1 MKPMHR
7 SALLVAML
15 MSCLLALMLNA
26 ATGKNALQ
34 TVREEIHAGTFEE
47 PRLITEPAW
56 LGAVFLDTDVQP
68 GAFYVAAFDSQ
79 PEQPNPVFPDIP
91 QSSEF
96 WTYAGQHSGLGPDLK
111 PFTEPTRIDALHLA
125 QIEGKKA
132 LLRSKIAGLPSSQ
145 TPYPTTSQSNDFW
158 DFLGFFEKSGTE
170 IDMKSIED
178 LAWPG
183 VFMKYEPNHSF
194 YVALRTGH
202 PLIDAWPAPDSEQG
216 AGYWK
221 FAGTD
226 SGIPVAAPKPWSAR
240 STQAGSYY
248 LQPLSAVRHHYWAS
262 RFTGF
267 PALMDAVFPQTTQ
280 SSDLWVYKGRH
291 EGSAIDPK
299 VFGEPLLGSGT
310 YRARIAGKWV
320 SLHPRGLEGTPSS
333 ETPYPSEL
341 KSNDYWTL
349 ASVSAHA
356 GTWQSPK
363 NDQDEFTWA
372 GQIHA
377 QPQGSDQAFFR
388 SLASHYAPEG
398 GWQYTDTQAWQLLGI
413 STHAG
418 TVADPKG
425 QDELTWPGAVH
436 ATTLD
441 GQLTYFRSLQE
452 GNPADHDWPLPT
464 TATSTEDWQVIPFVP
479 APGTFEEPRR
489 FNDYGQPGSV
499 YVDNNGNHPSS
510 YYISHIEGYPADD
523 IDSFVTVGLA
533 DPNWEFVGHHA
544 GLMTDLKPFDDIT
557 RVGAFHEA
565 EIAGQRALVRS
576 RITGWPSPATPYP
589 VTLASTAHW
598 EFIGVFKHAGTA
610 GDFKGND
617 DMTWPGALHLD
628 EPQQI
633 VFAAKQA
640 GKPGP
645 EGWMYPEGEESN
657 DQWDFVIS
665 LAANSGT
672 VEAPRE
678 RNMPS
683 APGVIFA
690 DQRDL
695 LSQKLYR
702 SKFSGYAKNI
712 GAVYPSGTES
722 NEFYEYVG
730 EHAGTFTDP
739 KSFNEPTWPGA
750 VHQTTIEGKL
760 TFLKSKF
767 DGVPS
772 AETPYPETLTSN
784 AFWGFEFTTDQAG
797 TYVDPKNLQG
807 KTWPGAVHKNRFL
820 GQDTLYLAKQ
830 FGNPAEDQ
838 WPVPS
843 ASAVAYW
850 DLVGMVFHNGT
861 FADPK
866 VFNEVTA
873 VGLIHTGTVE
883 GETLYFR
890 SLVNGQPEENG
901 WAYPDAEASNE
912 YWEYL
917 GKNLRQGTWGDPKG
931 ANDFTWPG
939 LIHAVH
945 IDGKR
950 VYLTSKV
957 DGLPAEHDWPYPE
970 TGRNAYWD
978 IAGESRHSGSL
989 INPKDQ
995 REVSWV
1001 GAIHMHQ
1008 DGQTRTY
1015 YRNKLLSGN
1024 LEVIGG
1030 SYPLPEGEG
1039 STVAWEYLGSNS
1051 NAGTLDDPHTG
1062 PALTWPGNVHKLT
1075 RTETDIY
1082 YQARFTGVAN
1092 ATHPFPTTLGS
1103 SNDDWTFVG
1112 KSSQPGTV
1120 LAPKDS
1126 HEMTW
1131 PEAIHRFEREGKAY
1145 FVKSNINGVPP
1156 ESGWVYPDSS
1166 DVQWEHV
1173 DVGDHA
1179 GTWVDPKFGNDATW
1193 PGALHVF
1200 TDIQIDSVQHKV
1212 FKRSKFWGRYL
1223 DNAGHADQSP
1233 WFDTVGYSLYLGTL
1247 DSPKYF
1253 DQPTWIGAIHLD
1265 RLRGRLFQAKRAGEM
1280 GIHVGEHPATPS
1292 DNDSWHYLGTHLN
1305 EGSYAHPKQW
1315 TEYTWPGRIHN
1326 YDIGSRILYFSAK
1339 MTGTPSDKTNL
1350 WHYPTDESS
1359 NDWWAYIG
1367 TTEHAGT
1374 FAEPHEWNEV
1384 TWRGAIHQVKLATS
1398 IRYFEARFAGSGLA
1412 NGWEYPDGE
1421 SSDQHW
1427 RYVATGIHAGTVEDP
1442 KDVGPEP
1449 VWPGVVVVSSRNP
1462 LGARYYIAKNDGIP
1476 GTQWPLPM
1484 GEMSNENWEFFGT
1497 SKHAGTKE
1505 DPKEWEE
1512 VTWPSAFNYASRSGV
1527 RAFYSPK
1534 RAGVPVNN
1542 SWIYPAELKDDDN
1555 WVYSGFIHTSGTIEN
1570 PKRYNDY
1577 TEPGLIHSGTV
1588 ANQQMLFASKFQG
1601 QADPP
1606 GRPNDVPEKKFPA
1619 FGTDNE
1625 WWQFMRKGDGT
1636 PAIPNGWYDYS
1647 LTGDLNAYLYGGKR
1661 LLFRAKYEGRP
1672 SSHSRYYPVS
1682 EVDNENWQYHSTH
1695 RGTYDDPK
1703 GWAEYTYIGD
1713 FHRYENA
1720 GLTTFFKA
1728 KREGYPAADLGN
1740 YPGGGQSND
1749 AWEYTG
1755 THGGTR
1761 QDPKTWFEPTWPGAI
1776 HWDRQQ
1782 HLYFTSRMTGLPYA
1796 HYAPYPNGA
1805 FSFANWENIDTAR
1818 WTAQGVNDFSKPFDE
1833 YSWVTA
1839 HNAYIGDRGMVQTLR
1854 DHFNRGVRAFMID
1867 IHLDGSGAP
1876 DGGQIRVC
1884 HLMPI
1889 GYCWTNDPLLR
1900 DAFSVFLE
1908 LLRTN
1913 RDAVIT
1919 ITFEST
1925 VSRAELK
1932 AVLDQFPELASYS
1945 VLPPINGPWPT
1956 LQQMINTNKRLV
1968 MFSDG
1973 SSWGAYTNGGK
1984 TVSILQARDTQVE
1997 NTYNLGDTAIIH
2009 NWECRTRYDDLE
2021 LSLRKVYGTFNRP
2034 FVLNQ
2039 FHSWG
2044 SSTAH
2049 AGDMD
2054 NNLTWLQRRVERYC
2068 GQNTGWRNPN
2078 FLAIDFNQVGDAF
2091 PYVAAMTQGGFYF
2104 YERNNGNRDGDTVC
2118 VLPGGQSVP
2127 GSGEHYDLRL
2137 ATRGCENDEIRSME
2151 LDGISAGTRIELYD
2165 SPGADRQD
2173 DFTLIDV
2180 KQSVPLGQ
2188 RVRINSLEGSE
2199 DNFWYRKLAFRNN
2212 GLDGKVSRIKIRTTP
2227 DTEDFADAQVV
2238 FYEEVNAQ
2246 QNIVCTVPFTRQN
2259 VRAGHGN
2266 NSYGCDNDEIDSAV
2280 IVQARAGSYFSVV
2293 GHPYGDY
2300 SQGLAEVRVKKDILM
2315 PVVIGNFES
2324 NFENEY
2330 VKVRRCRGHKLGG
2343 QISFLYFWPEGHALD
2358 CGE

>member
-1 MKPMHR
+1 MKAWHR
-7 SALLVAML
+7 SALLVAIL

-26 ATGKNALQ
+26 ATGKNAPQ
-34 TVREEIHAGTFEE
+34 AVWEEIHAGTFEE
-47 PRLITEPAW
+47 PRQINEPAW
-56 LGAVFLDTDVQP
+56 RGAVFLDTDVQP

-79 PEQPNPVFPDIP
+79 PEQPNPAFPDVP
-91 QSSEF
+91 QSSES

-125 QIEGKKA
+125 QIDGKKA
-132 LLRSKIAGLPSSQ
+132 LLRSKIEGLPSSQ

-158 DFLGFFEKSGTE
+158 AFIGFFEKSGTE
-170 IDMKSIED
+170 NDMKGIED

-183 VFMKYEPNHSF
+183 VFMKYEPTHSV

-226 SGIPVAAPKPWSAR
+226 SGIPVTAPKPWSAR

-248 LQPLSAVRHHYWAS
+248 HQPATALRHYYWGS
-262 RFTGF
+262 KFIGF
-267 PALMDAVFPQTTQ
+267 PVLMGKVFPNDPQTTT
-280 SSDLWVYKGRH
+280 SWTYLGRH
-291 EGSAIDPK
+291 LGSNIDPK
-299 VFGEPLLGSGT
+299 AFGEPYGGSNF
-310 YRARIAGKWV
+310 YRARIKGKWV
-320 SLHPRGLEGTPSS
+320 DATPQFQGTPTA
-333 ETPYPSEL
+333 ETPFPTEL
-341 KSNDYWTL
+341 DSNDFWRLVIIT
-349 ASVSAHA
+349 AHA

-363 NDQDEFTWA
+363 TQEDTYTWA
-372 GQIHA
+372 GQIHSH
-377 QPQGSDQAFFR
+377 PQGNGHELYR
-388 SLASHYAPEG
+388 SLVSYYADVAGWHYD
-398 GWQYTDTQAWQLLGI
+398 DTEKWRLLGV
-413 STHAG
+413 SLHAG

-425 QDELTWPGAVH
+425 HDELTWPGAVH
-436 ATTLD
+436 ASTLD
-441 GQLTYFRSLQE
+441 GQTVYFRSLEE
-452 GNPADHDWPLPT
+452 GNPAEHDWPLPT
-464 TATSTEDWQVIPFVP
+464 TATNNEHWQVIPVVP
-479 APGTFEEPRR
+479 APGTFEEPRH
-489 FNDYGQPGSV
+489 FTDYGQPGSV
-499 YVDNNGNHPSS
+499 YVDNHGNHLKN

-523 IDSFVTVGLA
+523 IDSFATVGLA
-533 DPNWEFVGHHA
+533 DPNWEFAGRHA

-565 EIAGQRALVRS
+565 AIAGQRALVRS
-576 RITGWPSPATPYP
+576 RITGWPTEATPYP
-589 VTLASTAHW
+589 VTLASTEHW
-598 EFIGVFKHAGTA
+598 EFLGVFKHAGTVD
-610 GDFKGND
+610 DFKGHD
-617 DMTWPGALHLD
+617 EMTWPGALHLD
-628 EPQQI
+628 EAQQI
-633 VFAAKQA
+633 VFAALQA
-640 GKPGP
+640 GEPGP
-645 EGWMYPEGEESN
+645 KGWVYPVGEESN
-657 DQWDFVIS
+657 EQWDFVTS
-665 LAANSGT
+665 LANSGT
-672 VEAPRE
+672 VDAPRE
-678 RNMPS
+678 RNMLS
-683 APGVIFA
+683 TPGAIFA
-690 DQRDL
+690 DQRGL
-695 LSQKLYR
+695 LRQKLYR
-702 SKFSGYAKNI
+702 STFSGFAKEV

-739 KSFNEPTWPGA
+739 KSFNEPTWPDA

-767 DGVPS
+767 EGIPS
-772 AETPYPETLTSN
+772 AEAPYPETLASN

-873 VGLIHTGTVE
+873 VGLIHSGTVE

-890 SLVNGQPEENG
+890 SLVNGQPAENG

-939 LIHAVH
+939 LIHAVQ

-970 TGRNAYWD
+970 TGSNAYWS

-1131 PEAIHRFEREGKAY
+1131 PEAVHRFEQLGKAY
-1145 FVKSNINGVPP
+1145 YVRSKIRGVPP
-1156 ESGWVYPDSS
+1156 ESGWVFPVPPNS
-1166 DVQWEHV
+1166 DERWDLV
-1173 DVGDHA
+1173 DIGVHA
-1179 GTWVDPKFGNDATW
+1179 GTWDDPKPWSDMSW
-1193 PGALHVF
+1193 PGAIYMLGFPQEIVGPDHPFRSFYSSTFWGDPSEHGMPTPYNSAWVF
-1200 TDIQIDSVQHKV
+1200 ISSSILPATLSSPSLFLGTTWKGAVHWYPLSGEL
-1212 FKRSKFWGRYL
+1212 FRSKKNG
-1223 DNAGHADQSP
+1223 P
-1233 WFDTVGYSLYLGTL
+1233 MLYIEPPSGPENHENWDFLGVTRHLGTYS
-1247 DSPKYF
+1247 DPK
-1253 DQPTWIGAIHLD
+1253 
-1265 RLRGRLFQAKRAGEM
+1265 E
-1280 GIHVGEHPATPS
+1280 
-1292 DNDSWHYLGTHLN
+1292 
-1305 EGSYAHPKQW
+1305 W

-1326 YDIGSRILYFSAK
+1326 YDIGRTVLYFTSK
-1339 MTGTPSDKTNL
+1339 VTGTPSDHN
-1350 WHYPTDESS
+1350 WYYPTDESS
-1359 NDWWAYIG
+1359 NDQWAYVG

-1398 IRYFEARFAGSGLA
+1398 IRYFEARFAGSGQA

-1427 RYVATGIHAGTVEDP
+1427 RYVATGIHAGTLEDP

-1449 VWPGVVVVSSRNP
+1449 VWPGLIVVSSRNP
-1462 LGARYYIAKNDGIP
+1462 VGARYYTAKNDGIP

-1497 SKHAGTKE
+1497 SKHSGTKE

-1512 VTWPSAFNYASRSGV
+1512 VTWPNAFNYANRSGV

-1534 RAGVPVNN
+1534 RAGVPANN
-1542 SWIYPAELKDDDN
+1542 SWIYPAELKDDEN
-1555 WVYSGFIHTSGTIEN
+1555 WVYSGLIHTSGTIEN

-1577 TEPGLIHSGTV
+1577 TEPGLYHRGIVS
-1588 ANQQMLFASKFQG
+1588 NQQVLFASRFQG

-1606 GRPNDVPEKKFPA
+1606 GRPDNVPEKSFPA
-1619 FGTDNE
+1619 VGADNE
-1625 WWQFMRKGDGT
+1625 WWHFTRQGDGT
-1636 PAIPNGWYDYS
+1636 VNIPNGWYDYS
-1647 LTGDLNAYLYGGKR
+1647 LAGDVNEYINRGKR
-1661 LLFRAKYEGRP
+1661 FLFRAKYEGRP
-1672 SSHSRYYPVS
+1672 SSHNRYYPVS
-1682 EVDNENWQYHSTH
+1682 EVDNENWQYYSIH
-1695 RGTYDDPK
+1695 RGTNDDPK
-1703 GWAEYTYIGD
+1703 EWAEYTYIGD
-1713 FHRYENA
+1713 FHRYRYGDE
-1720 GLTTFFKA
+1720 TSFFKA
-1728 KREGYPAADLGN
+1728 KKEGYPVNLGN
-1740 YPGGGQSND
+1740 YPGGGESNEVWD
-1749 AWEYTG
+1749 YMG
-1755 THGGTR
+1755 THAGTR
-1761 QDPKTWFEPTWPGAI
+1761 QDPKVWEEPTWPGAI
-1776 HWDRQQ
+1776 HWYRERN
-1782 HLYFTSRMTGLPYA
+1782 LYFISRITGWPYDHSA
-1796 HYAPYPNGA
+1796 YYPNSA
-1805 FSFANWENIDTAR
+1805 SSDANWEHIDTSR
-1818 WTAQGVNDFSKPFDE
+1818 WTAAGVNDFSKPFDE

-1839 HNAYIGDRGMVQTLR
+1839 HNAFIGDRGMAQTLR
-1854 DHFNRGVRAFMID
+1854 DSFNRGVRAFMMD
-1867 IHLDGSGAP
+1867 IHMQGVGVSDPGHV
-1876 DGGQIRVC
+1876 RVC
-1884 HLMPI
+1884 HLVLI
-1889 GYCWTNDPLLR
+1889 SYCHEIDPLLK
-1900 DAFSVFLE
+1900 DAFVVFLD
-1908 LLRTN
+1908 LLKKN
-1913 RDAVIT
+1913 RDAIIT
-1919 ITFEST
+1919 VTFEST
-1925 VSRAELK
+1925 VPRAELK
-1932 AVLDQFPELASYS
+1932 KVLDQFPELATYS
-1945 VLPPINGPWPT
+1945 VLPPVNGLWPT
-1956 LQQMINTNKRLV
+1956 LQQMIDTNKRLV
-1968 MFSDG
+1968 MFGDG
-1973 SSWGAYTNGGK
+1973 DSWGTYTTGDK

-1997 NTYNLGDTAIIH
+1997 NTYNLGDTAVTH
-2009 NWECRTRYDDLE
+2009 NWECKSRYNHLA
-2021 LSLRKVYGTFNRP
+2021 LSLRKVYGTFNRT

-2044 SSTAH
+2044 GSTAD
-2049 AGDMD
+2049 AGDVD
-2054 NNLTWLQRRVERYC
+2054 NNLTRLQRRVEYFC
-2068 GQNTGWRNPN
+2068 GQPSGGRNPN

-2104 YERNNGNRDGDTVC
+2104 YEGNDVDRARDTVC
-2118 VLPGGQSVP
+2118 VLPGGQSAP
-2127 GSGEHYDLRL
+2127 GNGVHYDLRL
-2137 ATRGCENDEIRSME
+2137 ATRGCEEDEIRSME
-2151 LDGISAGTRIELYD
+2151 LNGISAGTRIELYD
-2165 SPGADRQD
+2165 SPSADRQD
-2173 DFTLIDV
+2173 DFTIIDV
-2180 KQSVPLGQ
+2180 KQSVPLRQ

-2212 GLDGKVSRIKIRTTP
+2212 GLDGKISRIKISSTP

-2238 FYEEVNAQ
+2238 FYEEVNGK

-2280 IVQARAGSYFSVV
+2280 IVQAKAGSYFSVV
-2293 GHPYGDY
+2293 GHPHGEYK
-2300 SQGLAEVRVKKDILM
+2300 QGLAEVRVKKDILM
-2315 PVVIGNFES
+2315 PLTINNFES
-2324 NFENEY
+2324 SFENEY
-2330 VKVRRCRGHKLGG
+2330 VKVRRCRGHKLEGK
-2343 QISFLYFWPEGHALD
+2343 ISYLYFWPDGHVFD